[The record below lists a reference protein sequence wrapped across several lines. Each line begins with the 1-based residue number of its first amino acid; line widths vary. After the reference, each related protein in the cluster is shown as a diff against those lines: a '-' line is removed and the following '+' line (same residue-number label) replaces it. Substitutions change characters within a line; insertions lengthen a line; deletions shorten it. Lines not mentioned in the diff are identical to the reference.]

1 MEVRI
6 KDIMIEKGVSSVTL
20 ANTINVSKVT
30 ISNLINNKTMPSIE
44 TLNKIAN
51 ALDVPIWQL
60 FTSPKDIKNDTNS
73 IICPYCGKEITFHKK

>member
-6 KDIMIEKGVSSVTL
+6 KDIMIEKGVSSVAL

-60 FTSPKDIKNDTNS
+60 FTSPKDIKNDANS